1 MLSRL
6 GALKLYVIMK
16 KNIIDERISSISRM
30 RKEVIKLEKLHVQA
44 QTSEE
49 KKEVLMAMIEKNE
62 AIHLTTTRLL
72 ASIAVALEI
81 DNILLEAKH

>member
-1 MLSRL
+1 
-6 GALKLYVIMK
+6 MK
-16 KNIIDERISSISRM
+16 KNIIDERISAITRM

-62 AIHLTTTRLL
+62 AIHLTATKLIG
-72 ASIAVALEI
+72 AIAVALEI
-81 DNILLEAKH
+81 DNILIEVKH